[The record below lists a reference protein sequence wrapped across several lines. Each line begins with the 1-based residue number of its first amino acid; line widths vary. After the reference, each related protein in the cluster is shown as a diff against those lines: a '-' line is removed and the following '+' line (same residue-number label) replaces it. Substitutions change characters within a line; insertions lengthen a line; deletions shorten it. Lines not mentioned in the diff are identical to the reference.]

1 MYPRKKGK
9 SKVYIAILL
18 IVVLAVS
25 TAAIIYYANAGQN
38 LKPITTAIK
47 AGDSFTY
54 SIKGSATSTG
64 LDSIIPEYFNQYNE
78 TDYFKVTI
86 TDVNGTNVS
95 FDTQW
100 RFLNGTEINEQQ
112 TIDLSNGLKSNDN
125 GFWAIYAS
133 NLDVGD
139 KLRPTGFDELTINK
153 TDTQTYADSTRERN
167 FFEVQNEFF
176 DVKDPTRS
184 TLRYDYIG
192 LYFDRET
199 GMLETLTNLQ
209 SYNNPQMNLIINWKL
224 TDSNVWKVK

>member
-153 TDTQTYADSTRERN
+153 TDTQTYTDSTRERN

-176 DVKDPTRS
+176 DFKDPTRS